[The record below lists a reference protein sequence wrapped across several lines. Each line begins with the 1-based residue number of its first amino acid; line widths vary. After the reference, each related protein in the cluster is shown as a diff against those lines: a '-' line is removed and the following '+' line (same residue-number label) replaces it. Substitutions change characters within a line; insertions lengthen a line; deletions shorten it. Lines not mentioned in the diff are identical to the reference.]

1 MKVLC
6 PQCDRLSEL
15 EQYRF
20 DNGMLVVTCMK
31 CGAATRSEV
40 APTTI
45 STIVEPY
52 LASMTPAPVSQRLL
66 SSPEASNVV
75 VLKTPASEAVEQ
87 AAVAA
92 KGSPFEVPAGSCPKC
107 FTKKADGSANCNQC
121 GLVFENFDPEAFEAP
136 PWLAEEWLALLRKWG
151 DETKHDLVRKK
162 AVQSDALA
170 IVGRLYRL
178 RLAAMPDDPFAL
190 NGRDEVVR
198 MASVPVSSRSSVVM
212 MRPEKN
218 RLKMVA
224 TVGLLMIS
232 LFAAVVMFRLFL
244 GGRGEP

>member
-31 CGAATRSEV
+31 CGAASRAEV

-45 STIVEPY
+45 STVMEPY
-52 LASMTPAPVSQRLL
+52 SSSMTPPPVSPRLL
-66 SSPEASNVV
+66 SSPDASNVV
-75 VLKTPASEAVEQ
+75 GLRSAASEAIEQ
-87 AAVAA
+87 AAAA
-92 KGSPFEVPAGSCPKC
+92 ARGSPFEVPTSSCPKC
-107 FTKKADGSANCNQC
+107 FTKKTEGGLTCNQC
-121 GLVFENFDPEAFEAP
+121 GLVFENFDPEGFEVP
-136 PWLAEEWLALLRKWG
+136 PWLAEEWLALLKKWG

-170 IVGRLYRL
+170 IIGRLYRM

-198 MASVPVSSRSSVVM
+198 MASVPVSSRSSVMM
-212 MRPEKN
+212 MRPEKS
-218 RLKMVA
+218 RLKVVA